1 MTHVPPRPEGD
12 QSEYVASVII
22 PAHNEGRTIG
32 RLLGKLARPD
42 GDVMEIL
49 VVCNGCTDDTA
60 RIARDYGATVIELPT
75 PSKREALRHGDHLA
89 RSHPRVYLDADVEIS
104 GSDVRR
110 LVAAVSEGTLLAA
123 GPSRVLPRH
132 GVGRLV
138 RWYYDVWEELP
149 HVKSG
154 LFGRGVIA
162 VSRAGNERIREL
174 PPSMSDDLV
183 VAEAF
188 APDERTVLPDAFVV
202 VHPPK
207 TLRDLIRRRVR
218 VTTGN
223 AQADAAGLRGD
234 SAKTSLRTLLA
245 VGRKHP
251 LLLAKSPV
259 LLAVALAARVMSRR
273 AIRTGDFTTWLRDES
288 SRR

>member
-1 MTHVPPRPEGD
+1 MTDVLHLPQGHQP
-12 QSEYVASVII
+12 EYVASVII
-22 PAHNEGRTIG
+22 PAHNEERTIG
-32 RLLGKLARPD
+32 RLLSGLARSA
-42 GDVMEIL
+42 GDDMEIL

-60 RIARDYGATVIELPT
+60 RIARDHGATVIELST
-75 PSKREALRHGDHLA
+75 PSKREALRRGDRLA

-104 GSDVRR
+104 GSDLRR
-110 LVAAVSEGTLLAA
+110 LAAAVSGGPHLAA
-123 GPSRVLPRH
+123 GPSRVLPRQ

-162 VSRAGNERIREL
+162 VSRVGNERIREL

-183 VAEAF
+183 AAEAF
-188 APDERTVLPDAFVV
+188 APGERTVLPDAFVV

-234 SAKTSLRTLLA
+234 AAKTSLRTVLA
-245 VGRKHP
+245 VGREHP
-251 LLLAKSPV
+251 LLLVKSPV
-259 LLAVALAARVMSRR
+259 LLAVALTARVMSRR
-273 AIRTGDFTTWLRDES
+273 AIRKGDFTTWLRDES
-288 SRR
+288 SRQ